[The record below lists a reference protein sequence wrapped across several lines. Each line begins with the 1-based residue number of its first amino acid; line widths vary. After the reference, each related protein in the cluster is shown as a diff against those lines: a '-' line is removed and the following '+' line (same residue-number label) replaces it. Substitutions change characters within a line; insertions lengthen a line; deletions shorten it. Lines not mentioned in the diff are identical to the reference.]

1 MSHIRRV
8 RNDPRGRGPRGILLP
23 DLPRYRTRSEDFDQ
37 AVLDAYERILDRF
50 DDQLAS
56 LDLAVDLVPRMRL
69 QHGYTQWPS
78 DVVADGKV
86 PLGRLIPAGV
96 DSSGSPSRPRLIV
109 FRRPVEMRARSKEER
124 ADILRYIV
132 TRLVAHYLNV
142 GPETIDPRFDWE
154 R

>member
-23 DLPRYRTRSEDFDQ
+23 DLPRYRTRSEDFDR
-37 AVLDAYERILDRF
+37 AVLDAYERILDRYE
-50 DDQLAS
+50 DQLAS

-69 QHGYTQWPS
+69 QSGYSQWPS

-96 DSSGSPSRPRLIV
+96 DSGGTPTRPRLIV
-109 FRRPVEMRARSKEER
+109 FRRPVELRTQTPAER
-124 ADILRYIV
+124 ADLLRYIV

-142 GPETIDPRFDWE
+142 SPEVIDPRFDWE